1 MLKTSYSYLKIT
13 FVYFLFG
20 ILWIYFSDT
29 AINLF
34 IDDLNTL
41 QFIQTIKGWVF
52 ICLSTI
58 LLYFFSKQQFNNLQ
72 EEKNQLAKTKDLLE
86 NIIENAPVNIFW
98 KSVDGAY
105 IGSNKRFLELIN
117 LKNKEELIGKKD
129 SDLNF
134 LESEVFVNDD
144 KLIISTKEAKLDYIE
159 QVTIKENIT
168 KIVNTS
174 KVPLLDE
181 EGKVIGILAI
191 TQDITEQ
198 INNINQLKEQEK
210 LIIQQSRLASMGEMI
225 ANIAH
230 QWRQPLS
237 IISTLAT
244 GIKLEKE
251 LAISNEQSEID
262 SLDMINQNA
271 QYLSQTI
278 DDFRNYFK
286 KSNYMNTIF
295 TNNLLDKTLKLIA
308 PRLKN
313 KNIKIIMN
321 NENIEIETY
330 ENELVQIYINIINN
344 AIDAFEDFKE
354 VDYSKYIFIEIKKTD
369 ASLEIK
375 IKDNAGGIEDE
386 IMNRIFEP
394 YFTTKDEKQGTGLGL
409 FMCNEIVTK
418 HLKGDIQA
426 LSSTFSYEGKE
437 YKGTT
442 FKITLPL

>member
-20 ILWIYFSDT
+20 ILWIYFSDA

-41 QFIQTIKGWVF
+41 QFIQTIKGWIF

-86 NIIENAPVNIFW
+86 TIIENAPVSIFW
-98 KSVDGAY
+98 KDTKGAY
-105 IGSNKRFLELIN
+105 QGSNKKFLKLIN
-117 LKNKEELIGKKD
+117 LRNKEELIGKKD

-134 LESEVFVNDD
+134 PEREDFVNDD
-144 KLIISTKEAKLDYIE
+144 NLIMNTKKAKLNYNE
-159 QVTIKENIT
+159 KVTINNNIQRT
-168 KIVNTS
+168 VNTS
-174 KVPLLDE
+174 KVPLLDKK
-181 EGKVIGILAI
+181 GKVIGILAL

-251 LAISNEQSEID
+251 LKICEEKYEIE
-262 SLDMINQNA
+262 SLDIINQNA
-271 QYLSQTI
+271 QYLSKTI

-286 KSNYMNTIF
+286 KSNYTSTIF
-295 TNNLLDKTLKLIA
+295 TNDLFEKTLKLIS
-308 PRLKN
+308 PRLKDRN
-313 KNIKIIMN
+313 VKIVLN
-321 NENIEIETY
+321 NENIEIATY
-330 ENELVQIYINIINN
+330 ENEVVQVYINIINN
-344 AIDAFEDFKE
+344 AIDAFEDFKNL
-354 VDYSKYIFIEIKKTD
+354 DYDKYIFIETKKID
-369 ASLEIK
+369 NNVEIE
-375 IKDNAGGIEDE
+375 IKDNAGGIEEE
-386 IMNRIFEP
+386 IISKIFEP
-394 YFTTKDEKQGTGLGL
+394 YFTTKNEKQGTGLGL
-409 FMCNEIVTK
+409 FMCNEIITK

-426 LSSTFSYEGKE
+426 LSSTFKYEGKE

>member
-117 LKNKEELIGKKD
+117 LKSKEELIGKKD

-313 KNIKIIMN
+313 KNIEIIMN

-354 VDYSKYIFIEIKKTD
+354 VDYSKYIFIEIKKID

>member
-117 LKNKEELIGKKD
+117 LKSKEELIGKKD

-354 VDYSKYIFIEIKKTD
+354 VDYSKYIFIEIKKID

>member
-117 LKNKEELIGKKD
+117 LKSKEELIGKKD

-134 LESEVFVNDD
+134 LESEIFVNDD

-191 TQDITEQ
+191 TQDITE
-198 INNINQLKEQEK
+198 
-210 LIIQQSRLASMGEMI
+210 
-225 ANIAH
+225 
-230 QWRQPLS
+230 
-237 IISTLAT
+237 
-244 GIKLEKE
+244 
-251 LAISNEQSEID
+251 
-262 SLDMINQNA
+262 
-271 QYLSQTI
+271 
-278 DDFRNYFK
+278 
-286 KSNYMNTIF
+286 
-295 TNNLLDKTLKLIA
+295 
-308 PRLKN
+308 
-313 KNIKIIMN
+313 
-321 NENIEIETY
+321 
-330 ENELVQIYINIINN
+330 LVI
-344 AIDAFEDFKE
+344 
-354 VDYSKYIFIEIKKTD
+354 
-369 ASLEIK
+369 
-375 IKDNAGGIEDE
+375 
-386 IMNRIFEP
+386 
-394 YFTTKDEKQGTGLGL
+394 
-409 FMCNEIVTK
+409 
-418 HLKGDIQA
+418 
-426 LSSTFSYEGKE
+426 
-437 YKGTT
+437 
-442 FKITLPL
+442 

>member
-20 ILWIYFSDT
+20 ILWIYFSDA

-41 QFIQTIKGWVF
+41 QFIQTIKGWIF

-86 NIIENAPVNIFW
+86 TIIENAPVSIFW
-98 KSVDGAY
+98 KDTKGAY
-105 IGSNKRFLELIN
+105 QGSNKKFLKLIN
-117 LKNKEELIGKKD
+117 LRNKEELIGKKD

-134 LESEVFVNDD
+134 PEREDFVNDD
-144 KLIISTKEAKLDYIE
+144 NLIMNTKKAKLNYNE
-159 QVTIKENIT
+159 KVTINNNIQRT
-168 KIVNTS
+168 VNTS
-174 KVPLLDE
+174 KVPLLDKK
-181 EGKVIGILAI
+181 GKVIGILAL

-251 LAISNEQSEID
+251 LKICEEKYEIE
-262 SLDMINQNA
+262 SLDIINQNA
-271 QYLSQTI
+271 QYLSKTI

-286 KSNYMNTIF
+286 KSNYTSTIF
-295 TNNLLDKTLKLIA
+295 TNDLFEKTLKLIS
-308 PRLKN
+308 PRLKDRN
-313 KNIKIIMN
+313 VKIVLN
-321 NENIEIETY
+321 NENIEIATY
-330 ENELVQIYINIINN
+330 ENEVVQVYINIINN
-344 AIDAFEDFKE
+344 AIDAFEDFKDL
-354 VDYSKYIFIEIKKTD
+354 DYDKYIFIETKKID
-369 ASLEIK
+369 NNVEIE
-375 IKDNAGGIEDE
+375 IKDNAGGIEEE
-386 IMNRIFEP
+386 IISKIFEP
-394 YFTTKDEKQGTGLGL
+394 YFTTKNEKQGTGLGL
-409 FMCNEIVTK
+409 FMCNEIITK

-426 LSSTFSYEGKE
+426 LSSTFKYEGKE

>member
-1 MLKTSYSYLKIT
+1 MLKTSYSYIKIT

-20 ILWIYFSDT
+20 ILWIYFSDA

-41 QFIQTIKGWVF
+41 QFIQTIKGWIF

-86 NIIENAPVNIFW
+86 NIIENAPVTIFW
-98 KSVDGAY
+98 KNVDGAY

-144 KLIISTKEAKLDYIE
+144 KLIISTKKAKLDYTE
-159 QVTIKENIT
+159 QVTTKENIT

-174 KVPLLDE
+174 KVPLMNE
-181 EGKVIGILAI
+181 KGNVIGILAV

-271 QYLSQTI
+271 QYLSKTI

-295 TNNLLDKTLKLIA
+295 TNNLLEKTLKLIS

-313 KNIKIIMN
+313 KNIEIIMN

-354 VDYSKYIFIEIKKTD
+354 VDYSKYIFIEIKKRD
-369 ASLEIK
+369 ANLEIK

>member
-20 ILWIYFSDT
+20 ILWIYFSDA

-41 QFIQTIKGWVF
+41 QFIQTIKGWIF

-98 KSVDGAY
+98 KNVDGAY

-144 KLIISTKEAKLDYIE
+144 KLIISTKKAKLDYIE
-159 QVTIKENIT
+159 QVTTKENIT
-168 KIVNTS
+168 KIVNTA
-174 KVPLLDE
+174 KVPLMNE
-181 EGKVIGILAI
+181 KGNVIGILAI

-198 INNINQLKEQEK
+198 LNNINQLKEQEK
-210 LIIQQSRLASMGEMI
+210 LIIQQSRLASMGKMI

-271 QYLSQTI
+271 QYLSKTI
-278 DDFRNYFK
+278 DDFRNFFK
-286 KSNYMNTIF
+286 KSNYMNIIF
-295 TNNLLDKTLKLIA
+295 TNDLFDKTLKLIS

-313 KNIKIIMN
+313 KNIEIIMN

-354 VDYSKYIFIEIKKTD
+354 VDYTKYIFIEIKKRD
-369 ASLEIK
+369 ANLEIK

-386 IMNRIFEP
+386 IINRIFEP

>member
-313 KNIKIIMN
+313 KNIEIIMN

-442 FKITLPL
+442 FKIILPL

>member
-52 ICLSTI
+52 IYLSTI

-98 KSVDGAY
+98 KSVNGAY

-313 KNIKIIMN
+313 KNIEIIMN

>member
-144 KLIISTKEAKLDYIE
+144 KLIISTKEAKLDYI
-159 QVTIKENIT
+159 
-168 KIVNTS
+168 
-174 KVPLLDE
+174 
-181 EGKVIGILAI
+181 
-191 TQDITEQ
+191 
-198 INNINQLKEQEK
+198 
-210 LIIQQSRLASMGEMI
+210 
-225 ANIAH
+225 
-230 QWRQPLS
+230 
-237 IISTLAT
+237 
-244 GIKLEKE
+244 
-251 LAISNEQSEID
+251 
-262 SLDMINQNA
+262 
-271 QYLSQTI
+271 
-278 DDFRNYFK
+278 
-286 KSNYMNTIF
+286 
-295 TNNLLDKTLKLIA
+295 
-308 PRLKN
+308 
-313 KNIKIIMN
+313 
-321 NENIEIETY
+321 
-330 ENELVQIYINIINN
+330 
-344 AIDAFEDFKE
+344 
-354 VDYSKYIFIEIKKTD
+354 
-369 ASLEIK
+369 
-375 IKDNAGGIEDE
+375 
-386 IMNRIFEP
+386 
-394 YFTTKDEKQGTGLGL
+394 
-409 FMCNEIVTK
+409 
-418 HLKGDIQA
+418 
-426 LSSTFSYEGKE
+426 
-437 YKGTT
+437 
-442 FKITLPL
+442 

>member
-20 ILWIYFSDT
+20 ILWIYFSDA

-41 QFIQTIKGWVF
+41 QFIQTIKGWIF

-98 KSVDGAY
+98 KSVNGAY

-313 KNIKIIMN
+313 KNIEIIMN

-354 VDYSKYIFIEIKKTD
+354 VDYSKYIFIEIKKID

>member
-198 INNINQLKEQEK
+198 INN
-210 LIIQQSRLASMGEMI
+210 
-225 ANIAH
+225 
-230 QWRQPLS
+230 
-237 IISTLAT
+237 
-244 GIKLEKE
+244 
-251 LAISNEQSEID
+251 
-262 SLDMINQNA
+262 
-271 QYLSQTI
+271 
-278 DDFRNYFK
+278 
-286 KSNYMNTIF
+286 
-295 TNNLLDKTLKLIA
+295 
-308 PRLKN
+308 
-313 KNIKIIMN
+313 
-321 NENIEIETY
+321 
-330 ENELVQIYINIINN
+330 
-344 AIDAFEDFKE
+344 
-354 VDYSKYIFIEIKKTD
+354 
-369 ASLEIK
+369 
-375 IKDNAGGIEDE
+375 
-386 IMNRIFEP
+386 
-394 YFTTKDEKQGTGLGL
+394 
-409 FMCNEIVTK
+409 
-418 HLKGDIQA
+418 
-426 LSSTFSYEGKE
+426 STFAHR
-437 YKGTT
+437 
-442 FKITLPL
+442 FQ

>member
-210 LIIQQSRLASMGEMI
+210 FIIQQSRLASMGEMI

-313 KNIKIIMN
+313 KNIEIIMN

>member
-117 LKNKEELIGKKD
+117 LKSKEELIGKKD

-313 KNIKIIMN
+313 KNIEIIMN

>member
-313 KNIKIIMN
+313 KNIEIIMN

>member
-117 LKNKEELIGKKD
+117 LKSKEELIGKKD

-262 SLDMINQNA
+262 SLGMINQNA

-313 KNIKIIMN
+313 KNIEIIMN

-354 VDYSKYIFIEIKKTD
+354 VDYSKYIFIEIKKID

>member
-20 ILWIYFSDT
+20 ILWIYFSDA

-41 QFIQTIKGWVF
+41 QFIQTIKGWIF

-86 NIIENAPVNIFW
+86 TIIENAPVSIFW
-98 KSVDGAY
+98 KDTKGAY
-105 IGSNKRFLELIN
+105 QGSNKKFLKLIN
-117 LKNKEELIGKKD
+117 LRNKEELIGKKD

-134 LESEVFVNDD
+134 PEREDFVNDD
-144 KLIISTKEAKLDYIE
+144 NLIMNTKKAKLNYNE
-159 QVTIKENIT
+159 KVTINNNIQRT
-168 KIVNTS
+168 VNTS
-174 KVPLLDE
+174 KVPLLDKK
-181 EGKVIGILAI
+181 GKVIGILAL

-251 LAISNEQSEID
+251 LKICEEKYEIE
-262 SLDMINQNA
+262 SLDIINQNA
-271 QYLSQTI
+271 QYLSKTI

-286 KSNYMNTIF
+286 KSNYTSTIF
-295 TNNLLDKTLKLIA
+295 TNNLFEKTLKLIS
-308 PRLKN
+308 PRLKDRN
-313 KNIKIIMN
+313 VKIVLN
-321 NENIEIETY
+321 NENIEIATY
-330 ENELVQIYINIINN
+330 ENEVVQVYINIINN
-344 AIDAFEDFKE
+344 AIDAFEDFKDL
-354 VDYSKYIFIEIKKTD
+354 DYDKYIFIETKKID
-369 ASLEIK
+369 NNVEIE
-375 IKDNAGGIEDE
+375 IKDNAGGIEEE
-386 IMNRIFEP
+386 IISKIFEP
-394 YFTTKDEKQGTGLGL
+394 YFTTKNEKQGTGLGL
-409 FMCNEIVTK
+409 FMCNEIITK

-426 LSSTFSYEGKE
+426 LSSTFKYEGKE

>member
-20 ILWIYFSDT
+20 ILWIYFSDA

-41 QFIQTIKGWVF
+41 QFIQTIKGWIF

-86 NIIENAPVNIFW
+86 TIIENAPVSIFW
-98 KSVDGAY
+98 KDTKGAY
-105 IGSNKRFLELIN
+105 QGSNKKFLKLIN
-117 LKNKEELIGKKD
+117 LRNKEELIGKKD
-129 SDLNF
+129 SNLNF
-134 LESEVFVNDD
+134 PEREDFVNDD
-144 KLIISTKEAKLDYIE
+144 NLIMNTKKAKLNYNE
-159 QVTIKENIT
+159 KVTINNNIQRT
-168 KIVNTS
+168 VNTS
-174 KVPLLDE
+174 KVPLLDKK
-181 EGKVIGILAI
+181 GKVIGILAL

-251 LAISNEQSEID
+251 LKICEEKYEIE
-262 SLDMINQNA
+262 SLDIINQNA
-271 QYLSQTI
+271 QYLSKTI

-286 KSNYMNTIF
+286 KSNYTSTIF
-295 TNNLLDKTLKLIA
+295 TNDLFEKTLKLIS
-308 PRLKN
+308 PRLKDRN
-313 KNIKIIMN
+313 VKIVLN
-321 NENIEIETY
+321 NENIEIATY
-330 ENELVQIYINIINN
+330 ENEVVQVYINIINN
-344 AIDAFEDFKE
+344 AIDAFEDFKNL
-354 VDYSKYIFIEIKKTD
+354 DYDKYIFIETKKID
-369 ASLEIK
+369 NNVEIE
-375 IKDNAGGIEDE
+375 IKDNAGGIEEE
-386 IMNRIFEP
+386 IISKIFEP
-394 YFTTKDEKQGTGLGL
+394 YFTTKNEKQGTGLGL
-409 FMCNEIVTK
+409 FMCNEIITK

-426 LSSTFSYEGKE
+426 LSSTFKYEGKE

>member
-1 MLKTSYSYLKIT
+1 MDL
-13 FVYFLFG
+13 
-20 ILWIYFSDT
+20 FSDT

-86 NIIENAPVNIFW
+86 NIIVNAPVNIFW

-313 KNIKIIMN
+313 KNIEIIMN

-354 VDYSKYIFIEIKKTD
+354 VDYSKYIFIVIKKID

>member
-117 LKNKEELIGKKD
+117 LKSKEELIGKKD

-308 PRLKN
+308 PRLKD
-313 KNIKIIMN
+313 KNIEIIMN

-369 ASLEIK
+369 SSLEIK

>member
-244 GIKLEKE
+244 GIKLKKE

-313 KNIKIIMN
+313 KNIEIIMN

-394 YFTTKDEKQGTGLGL
+394 YLTTKEEKQGTGLGL

>member
-117 LKNKEELIGKKD
+117 LKSKEELIGKKD

-134 LESEVFVNDD
+134 LESEIFVNDD
-144 KLIISTKEAKLDYIE
+144 KLIISTKEAKLDYTE

-354 VDYSKYIFIEIKKTD
+354 VDYTKYIFIEIKKID

-394 YFTTKDEKQGTGLGL
+394 YFTTKEEKQGTGLGL

>member
-117 LKNKEELIGKKD
+117 LKSKEELIGKKD

>member
-86 NIIENAPVNIFW
+86 NIIENAPVNIFS

-313 KNIKIIMN
+313 KNIEIIMN

-354 VDYSKYIFIEIKKTD
+354 VDYSKYIFIEIKKID

>member
-144 KLIISTKEAKLDYIE
+144 KLIISTKEAKLDYTE

-313 KNIKIIMN
+313 KNIEIIMN

-354 VDYSKYIFIEIKKTD
+354 VDYSKYIFIEIKKID

>member
-1 MLKTSYSYLKIT
+1 MLKTSYSYIKIT

-20 ILWIYFSDT
+20 ILWIYFSDA

-41 QFIQTIKGWVF
+41 QFIQTIKGWIF

-98 KSVDGAY
+98 KNVDGAY

-144 KLIISTKEAKLDYIE
+144 KLIISTKKAKLDYTE
-159 QVTIKENIT
+159 QVTTKENIT

-174 KVPLLDE
+174 KVPLMNE
-181 EGKVIGILAI
+181 KGNVIGILAI

-271 QYLSQTI
+271 QYLSKTI

-295 TNNLLDKTLKLIA
+295 TNNLLEKTLKLIS

-313 KNIKIIMN
+313 KNIEIIMN

-354 VDYSKYIFIEIKKTD
+354 VDYSKYIFIEIKKRD
-369 ASLEIK
+369 ANLEIK

>member
-98 KSVDGAY
+98 KSVNGAY

-144 KLIISTKEAKLDYIE
+144 KLIISTKEAKLDYTE

-313 KNIKIIMN
+313 KNIEIIMN

>member
-1 MLKTSYSYLKIT
+1 MDL
-13 FVYFLFG
+13 
-20 ILWIYFSDT
+20 FSDT

-354 VDYSKYIFIEIKKTD
+354 VDYSKYIFIEIKKID

>member
-117 LKNKEELIGKKD
+117 LKSKEEKKKKKD

-295 TNNLLDKTLKLIA
+295 TNNLLEKTLKLIA

-313 KNIKIIMN
+313 KNIEIIMN

-354 VDYSKYIFIEIKKTD
+354 VDYSKYIFIEINKID

-426 LSSTFSYEGKE
+426 LSSTFKYEGKE

>member
-134 LESEVFVNDD
+134 LESEIFVNDD

-313 KNIKIIMN
+313 KNIEIIMN

-354 VDYSKYIFIEIKKTD
+354 VDYSKYIFIEIKKID

>member
-354 VDYSKYIFIEIKKTD
+354 VDYSKYIFIEIKKID

>member
-20 ILWIYFSDT
+20 ILWIYFSDA

-41 QFIQTIKGWVF
+41 QFIQTIKGWIF

-86 NIIENAPVNIFW
+86 TIIENAPVSIFW
-98 KSVDGAY
+98 KDTKGAY
-105 IGSNKRFLELIN
+105 QGSNKKFLKLIN
-117 LKNKEELIGKKD
+117 LRNKEELIGKKD

-134 LESEVFVNDD
+134 PEREDFVNDD
-144 KLIISTKEAKLDYIE
+144 NLIMNTKKAKLNYNE
-159 QVTIKENIT
+159 KVTINNNIQRT
-168 KIVNTS
+168 VNTS
-174 KVPLLDE
+174 KVPLLDKK
-181 EGKVIGILAI
+181 GKVIGILAL

-251 LAISNEQSEID
+251 LKICEEKYEIE
-262 SLDMINQNA
+262 SLDIINQNA
-271 QYLSQTI
+271 QYLSKTI

-286 KSNYMNTIF
+286 KSNYTSTIF
-295 TNNLLDKTLKLIA
+295 TNDLFEKTLKLIS
-308 PRLKN
+308 PRLKDRN
-313 KNIKIIMN
+313 VKIVLN
-321 NENIEIETY
+321 NENIEIATY
-330 ENELVQIYINIINN
+330 ENEVVQVYINIINN
-344 AIDAFEDFKE
+344 AIDAFEDFKNL
-354 VDYSKYIFIEIKKTD
+354 DYDKYIFIETKKID
-369 ASLEIK
+369 NNVEIE
-375 IKDNAGGIEDE
+375 IKDNAGGIEEE
-386 IMNRIFEP
+386 IISKIFEP
-394 YFTTKDEKQGTGLGL
+394 YFTTKNEKQGTGLGL
-409 FMCNEIVTK
+409 FMCNEIITK

-426 LSSTFSYEGKE
+426 LSSTFKYEGKE
-437 YKGTT
+437 CKGTT

>member
-262 SLDMINQNA
+262 SLGMINQNA

-313 KNIKIIMN
+313 KNIEIIMN

-354 VDYSKYIFIEIKKTD
+354 VDYSKYIFIEIKKID

>member
-20 ILWIYFSDT
+20 ILWIYFSDA

-41 QFIQTIKGWVF
+41 QFIQTIKGWIF

-98 KSVDGAY
+98 KNVDGAY

-144 KLIISTKEAKLDYIE
+144 KLIISTKKAKLDYIE
-159 QVTIKENIT
+159 QVTTKENIT

-174 KVPLLDE
+174 KVPLMNE
-181 EGKVIGILAI
+181 KGNVIGILAI

-198 INNINQLKEQEK
+198 LNNINQLKEQEK
-210 LIIQQSRLASMGEMI
+210 LIIQQSRLASMGKMI

-271 QYLSQTI
+271 QYLSKTI
-278 DDFRNYFK
+278 DDFRNFFK

-295 TNNLLDKTLKLIA
+295 TNDLFDKTLKLIS

-313 KNIKIIMN
+313 KNIEIIMN

-354 VDYSKYIFIEIKKTD
+354 INYAKYIFIEIKKRD

-386 IMNRIFEP
+386 IINRIFEP

>member
-20 ILWIYFSDT
+20 ILWIYFSDA

-41 QFIQTIKGWVF
+41 QFIQTIKGWIF

-98 KSVDGAY
+98 KNVDGAY

-144 KLIISTKEAKLDYIE
+144 KLIISTKKAKLDYIE
-159 QVTIKENIT
+159 QVTTKENIT

-174 KVPLLDE
+174 KVPLMNE
-181 EGKVIGILAI
+181 KGNVIGILAI

-198 INNINQLKEQEK
+198 LNNINQLKEQEK
-210 LIIQQSRLASMGEMI
+210 LIIQQSRLASMGKMI

-271 QYLSQTI
+271 QYLSKTI
-278 DDFRNYFK
+278 DDFRNFFK

-295 TNNLLDKTLKLIA
+295 TNDLFDKTLKLIS

-313 KNIKIIMN
+313 KNIEIIMN

-354 VDYSKYIFIEIKKTD
+354 VDYTKYIFIEIKKRD
-369 ASLEIK
+369 ANLEIK

-386 IMNRIFEP
+386 IINRIFEP